1 MRSVRALHITNS
13 IMFIYFIPVAAL
25 EVNASIGEV
34 IIKLG
39 RLLDE
44 DVIIGEA
51 LAYELSQLE
60 MSQLTRFER
69 LSELTDI
76 EECIPNIQKA
86 SSGDHQWP
94 YRWYLSNL
102 AQGVRFERLGEL
114 TDLEQAVSNLHRAV
128 QLID

>member
-13 IMFIYFIPVAAL
+13 ITFIYFIPVAAL
-25 EVNASIGEV
+25 EVNATESMEHNASIGEI

-44 DVIIGEA
+44 DVIIGET

-69 LSELTDI
+69 LGELTDI
-76 EECIPNIQKA
+76 EECIPNIPKA
-86 SSGDHQWP
+86 GHQRTYRQSIVPFSS
-94 YRWYLSNL
+94 
-102 AQGVRFERLGEL
+102 RLQPGSSL
-114 TDLEQAVSNLHRAV
+114 RTSRRTD
-128 QLID
+128 